1 MTDHAA
7 LKHSKFLVEIYS
19 KPGCHLCE
27 EAKELL
33 VQTKK
38 EFDMEIKEIN
48 IEEDPELFQ
57 KYRYDIPVI
66 RINGRKAFKHRIDGE
81 QLRKRLENEKHLT
94 KNE

>member
-1 MTDHAA
+1 MTGPAA
-7 LKHSKFLVEIYS
+7 SKIIVEIYS

-48 IEEDPELFQ
+48 IEGDPDLFRE
-57 KYRYDIPVI
+57 YRYDIPVI
-66 RINGRKAFKHRIDGE
+66 RINGRKAFKHKIDAA
-81 QLRKRLENEKHLT
+81 QLKTRLKNEKQ
-94 KNE
+94 KNT